1 MVWNKADE
9 YPMIRCSR
17 SLNTVGRIIKQ
28 FLLGAGSVIDL
39 SPKMGATRVGQGLGL
54 ERSESEALVRDWNR
68 VAGDFQS
75 AFDKTLGGSSE
86 HVQQKQTQA

>member
-1 MVWNKADE
+1 M
-9 YPMIRCSR
+9 MHFFR
-17 SLNTVGRIIKQ
+17 SLIAVGRIIKH

-54 ERSESEALVRDWNR
+54 EQSESEALARDWNR

-86 HVQQKQTQA
+86 HVQQKQTQAR